1 MVRPVTWVIAL
12 LPAAWI
18 GWRVFADGLG
28 ANPIEEL
35 MHLLGGAALVL
46 LLATLA
52 VTPLRRLTGNNGI
65 IKSRRTLGL
74 WAFAYTTA
82 HFLVYSVLDQGL
94 AWSFIIEDVVDR
106 PYITA
111 GFVGFVLMI
120 PLAITSTKGWIRKLG
135 KRWITLHRLVYASAA
150 LGVLHF
156 YWRVKADTLWPL
168 LAAGLLAVLLGLR
181 VWWANS
187 GSQRKARKPSTTSGL
202 ERA

>member
-1 MVRPVTWVIAL
+1 MVRSATWVIAL

-18 GWRVFADGLG
+18 GVRVFLDGLG

-52 VTPLRRLTGNNGI
+52 VTPLRRLTGNNRI

-74 WAFAYTTA
+74 WAFAYATA

-135 KRWITLHRLVYASAA
+135 KRWVTLHRLVYASAA

-168 LAAGLLAVLLGLR
+168 LAASLLAVLLGLR
-181 VWWANS
+181 VWWAKS
-187 GSQRKARKPSTTSGL
+187 GDQRKARKPSTASGL